1 MTLFNSS
8 NKNIIR
14 SGNNKNSSR
23 STKTIISPNIYD
35 AYSTQNNISREI
47 KTNNEIIKRI
57 RTKTYRVRRDEIL
70 KFKKI
75 SDMLIAKAKKESSK
89 IFADMIE
96 NAQVEVVRQRVA
108 SKVQGY
114 KEGFE
119 EGKAKAMEEVK
130 IEKDKILM
138 LCFFMKMLKKKQR
151 NL

>member
-75 SDMLIAKAKKESSK
+75 SDMK
-89 IFADMIE
+89 
-96 NAQVEVVRQRVA
+96 
-108 SKVQGY
+108 
-114 KEGFE
+114 
-119 EGKAKAMEEVK
+119 
-130 IEKDKILM
+130 
-138 LCFFMKMLKKKQR
+138 
-151 NL
+151 

>member
-75 SDMLIAKAKKESSK
+75 K
-89 IFADMIE
+89 ITTTSWASWMITYCPLM
-96 NAQVEVVRQRVA
+96 NDLL
-108 SKVQGY
+108 SIY
-114 KEGFE
+114 K
-119 EGKAKAMEEVK
+119 
-130 IEKDKILM
+130 L
-138 LCFFMKMLKKKQR
+138 
-151 NL
+151 